1 MGQLAN
7 AVNRASWLIDAHFGN
22 SKTFDVI
29 AYLGVSDV
37 RYAVFTFAAIK
48 TGHQVSTGLTMH
60 VVLDRAKVDSSFR
73 RLDNDPVCEKFALA
87 ALVRVRSG
95 IVQQNFLHRGNGAHR
110 GDVLSIHLVSI
121 TSTTRHG
128 PRQGRTPSLLP
139 IRQAQ
144 QVRVSTRLYISHSC
158 EGYAL
163 FKFCHVLT
171 AIPLGT

>member
-60 VVLDRAKVDSSFR
+60 VVLDLAKVDSSFR

-110 GDVLSIHLVSI
+110 RDVE
-121 TSTTRHG
+121 RC
-128 PRQGRTPSLLP
+128 
-139 IRQAQ
+139 QAGAAVCQ
-144 QVRVSTRLYISHSC
+144 RSEH
-158 EGYAL
+158 
-163 FKFCHVLT
+163 
-171 AIPLGT
+171 